1 MKRSFLLIIVIV
13 FAQNLSSQSIID
25 ALRYSTDGL
34 HGTARFSGMGGAF
47 GALGGDMSAIQ
58 LNPAGSAVF
67 SNSTASVTLSLLDKK
82 NETNYFNN
90 YNRNFNSDLSFNQ
103 AGVVFVFDNYEEDAF
118 WRKFTLGL
126 NFDVKKNFDDGYF
139 AAGQS
144 NNSIDSYFLGYAQGV
159 QFDLLELQSGE
170 TISSLYKFLGENYG
184 FGTQQA
190 FLGYQSYIIDPADF
204 DNPNNTTYISNV
216 APGVFNQEYG
226 FSSSGYNAKATINI
240 GLQIKDKLFLG
251 ANINSHIIEYRESTY
266 FYEQNNNSGSYI
278 NEIGFRNNLAV
289 LGDGFS
295 AQLGLISRPTDF
307 FRVGLTY
314 DTPTWYS
321 ITEETTQRI
330 STVRTEDNQQITQT
344 VRPNII
350 NLYEDYTL
358 KTPGKL
364 TGSVAYLFGRDGLI
378 SIDYSYKDYSNIRFR
393 PSGIAAFN
401 TENARISNSLKA
413 ASSIRIGGEYRID
426 ELSLRGGLQFEESP
440 YNDTEMMGDMK
451 GFSLGLGYSF
461 GDFRLDLAYARTE
474 QQRKHQFYTNSAFSN
489 ATSIKSTE
497 NYVALTAN
505 FAF

>member
-13 FAQNLSSQSIID
+13 FAQNLSSQSIVD

-47 GALGGDMSAIQ
+47 GALGGDLSAIQ

-67 SNSTASVTLSLLDKK
+67 LNSTASVTLSLYDRK
-82 NETNYFNN
+82 NETNYFNT

-103 AGVVFVFDNYEEDAF
+103 AGVVFVFDNFEEDAF

-126 NFDVKKNFDDGYF
+126 NFDVKKNFDDGYI
-139 AAGQS
+139 ASGQS
-144 NNSIDSYFLGYAQGV
+144 SNSIDTYFLGYAQGV
-159 QFDLLELQSGE
+159 QLNLLDLQSGE
-170 TISSLYKFLGENYG
+170 TISSLYRFLGENYG
-184 FGTQQA
+184 FGAQQA
-190 FLGYQSYIIDPADF
+190 FLGYQSYIIDPVDF
-204 DNPNNTTYISNV
+204 ENPNNTTYISNV
-216 APGVFNQEYG
+216 SPGLKNHEYSL
-226 FSSSGYNAKATINI
+226 SSSGYNAKATINI
-240 GLQIKDKLFLG
+240 GLQIRDNLYLG
-251 ANINSHIIEYRESTY
+251 ANLNSHIIEYRESTY
-266 FYEQNNNSGSYI
+266 FYEQNTNADSYI

-307 FRVGLTY
+307 FRIGLTY
-314 DTPTWYS
+314 DTPTWYT

-330 STVRTEDNQQITQT
+330 STVRTEDNQQITET
-344 VRPNII
+344 IRPNIV

-364 TGSVAYLFGRDGLI
+364 TASVAYLFGVDGLV

-393 PSGIAAFN
+393 PSGIAAFVAEN
-401 TENARISNSLKA
+401 TAISNSLKA

-426 ELSLRGGLQFEESP
+426 QLSLRGGLQFEESP
-440 YNDTEMMGDMK
+440 YEDTEMMGDLK
-451 GFSLGLGYSF
+451 GFSLGFGYSF
-461 GDFRLDLAYARTE
+461 GNFRLDLAYARTE
-474 QQRKHQFYTNSAFSN
+474 QQRKQQFYPNSGFSN
-489 ATSIKSTE
+489 ATSINSTE

-505 FAF
+505 FGF